1 MQPMPAIHSRWHQFE
16 TVTSSYRE
24 TNAGVCFF
32 LSNFCLIRTVLN
44 RQYRVS
50 KHSTW
55 FLSLTSQ
62 DSRSMT
68 SQQCDQV
75 NNQVAQVT
83 SQIYSLQ
90 VCENERL
97 VRELHTIERKI
108 QDVQQHLDAVSIV
121 DIFEGPSSIRFF
133 FTHLISDSFR
143 LNHLIKL
150 LKNH

>member
-1 MQPMPAIHSRWHQFE
+1 
-16 TVTSSYRE
+16 
-24 TNAGVCFF
+24 
-32 LSNFCLIRTVLN
+32 
-44 RQYRVS
+44 
-50 KHSTW
+50 
-55 FLSLTSQ
+55 
-62 DSRSMT
+62 MT

-108 QDVQQHLDAVSIV
+108 QDMQQHLDAVSIV

-133 FTHLISDSFR
+133 HSSHSRLISPKSI
-143 LNHLIKL
+143 NKIIK
-150 LKNH
+150 NR